1 MSKKPFLEAPVLL
14 KPSHRVEG
22 FDCGAE
28 PLNIYVKRFA
38 DINNRNGSARTYV
51 SVRDNQIV
59 GYYTIAPGSV
69 EKERV
74 PERVGHGLARHPVP
88 VILLARLA
96 VDKKEKGKGLGGGL
110 LRDALARVI
119 SASEII
125 GGRAL
130 LVHAKDE
137 QAKAFYEHFGFEP
150 SPIDPFHLFL
160 LIKDIKKTLGI

>member
-14 KPSHRVEG
+14 KPSHQVEG

-51 SVRDNQIV
+51 SVRDNQLV

-74 PERVGHGLARHPVP
+74 PERVWHGLARHPVP

-96 VDKKEKGKGLGGGL
+96 VDKKEKGRGLGGGL